1 MAIRPN
7 NEERSFGADRERQ
20 REISNEG
27 GRAARSTSGES
38 ASRGDA
44 SESGFA
50 RVGAIGASLRWIAR
64 KQREIASK
72 GGRAAHQKGTAH
84 EFDSSEA
91 RAAGRKGGVTVSRNR
106 EHMAAI
112 GRRGGEARGAN
123 RAARLQAGRES
134 SEQGANA
141 QRFQSDREVGLSAG
155 TNGQPATNTGSQ
167 GTARQSGNSLGG
179 ERRPGNDRRA
189 QHRAPVGT
197 TRPDRSILKRHAG
210 ASGVPFVVDANRG
223 YATAA
228 ALGGDLVPDPLIDV
242 ASTHDGGHR
251 PVPPASRQQRRDGDR
266 ARAFHAR
273 AVHPRQ
279 PEHRVG
285 DLALRHRHDLVERES
300 ADQHPSSST

>member
-27 GRAARSTSGES
+27 GRSARSTGEG

-44 SESGFA
+44 SADAGGTTRRSNRGFA
-50 RVGAIGASLRWIAR
+50 SMDRS

-123 RAARLQAGRES
+123 RAARLQQGAG
-134 SEQGANA
+134 EQANA
-141 QRFQSDREVGLSAG
+141 QRFQSDREVGLAAG
-155 TNGQPATNTGSQ
+155 TNGQASAGGQNA
-167 GTARQSGNSLGG
+167 ARPSGNSLGG
-179 ERRPGNDRRA
+179 ERRPSTADERNIE
-189 QHRAPVGT
+189 
-197 TRPDRSILKRHAG
+197 RP
-210 ASGVPFVVDANRG
+210 
-223 YATAA
+223 
-228 ALGGDLVPDPLIDV
+228 
-242 ASTHDGGHR
+242 
-251 PVPPASRQQRRDGDR
+251 
-266 ARAFHAR
+266 
-273 AVHPRQ
+273 
-279 PEHRVG
+279 
-285 DLALRHRHDLVERES
+285 
-300 ADQHPSSST
+300 

>member
-44 SESGFA
+44 SETSGSPRRSNRGFA
-50 RVGAIGASLRWIAR
+50 SMDRS

-123 RAARLQAGRES
+123 RAARLQQGGT
-134 SEQGANA
+134 SEQANA

-179 ERRPGNDRRA
+179 ERRPGNTDERNIE
-189 QHRAPVGT
+189 
-197 TRPDRSILKRHAG
+197 RP
-210 ASGVPFVVDANRG
+210 
-223 YATAA
+223 
-228 ALGGDLVPDPLIDV
+228 
-242 ASTHDGGHR
+242 
-251 PVPPASRQQRRDGDR
+251 
-266 ARAFHAR
+266 
-273 AVHPRQ
+273 
-279 PEHRVG
+279 
-285 DLALRHRHDLVERES
+285 
-300 ADQHPSSST
+300 

>member
-27 GRAARSTSGES
+27 GRAARSPGGEG
-38 ASRGDA
+38 ASRSDA
-44 SESGFA
+44 TSDAGGAARRSNRGFA
-50 RVGAIGASLRWIAR
+50 SMDRS

-123 RAARLQAGRES
+123 RAARLQGTNEPATP
-134 SEQGANA
+134 
-141 QRFQSDREVGLSAG
+141 QRFQTDREVGLAAG
-155 TNGQPATNTGSQ
+155 ANGQPAANTGGQ

-179 ERRPGNDRRA
+179 ERRPGSTDERNIE
-189 QHRAPVGT
+189 
-197 TRPDRSILKRHAG
+197 RP
-210 ASGVPFVVDANRG
+210 
-223 YATAA
+223 
-228 ALGGDLVPDPLIDV
+228 
-242 ASTHDGGHR
+242 
-251 PVPPASRQQRRDGDR
+251 
-266 ARAFHAR
+266 
-273 AVHPRQ
+273 
-279 PEHRVG
+279 
-285 DLALRHRHDLVERES
+285 
-300 ADQHPSSST
+300 